1 LEPFKAPT
9 QQRNL
14 DEDVTGEAAR
24 IKNLEEEEGEQFVL
38 KIEKLTKVISKLKCR
53 NFYKFREY
61 ETHILVGP
69 PGT

>member
-38 KIEKLTKVISKLKCR
+38 KIEKLTKVISKLSAETFT
-53 NFYKFREY
+53 NFVNMTLTY
-61 ETHILVGP
+61 
-69 PGT
+69 